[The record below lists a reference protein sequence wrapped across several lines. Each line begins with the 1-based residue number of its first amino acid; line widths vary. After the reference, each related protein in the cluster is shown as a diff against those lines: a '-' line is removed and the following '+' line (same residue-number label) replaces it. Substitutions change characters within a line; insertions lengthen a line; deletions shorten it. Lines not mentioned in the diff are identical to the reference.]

1 MVKATSCRHKQ
12 PRQLL
17 TSLHVDGSLSG
28 KSSSLHS
35 STSVSVRVLYYFNG
49 PLTGLLAYPF
59 KRPSPLLPTHSSKNA
74 NLASHPSTL

>member
-35 STSVSVRVLYYFNG
+35 ITSVSVRVLYYFNG
-49 PLTGLLAYPF
+49 PLTGLLV
-59 KRPSPLLPTHSSKNA
+59 
-74 NLASHPSTL
+74 